1 MTLCRT
7 MLITIKQKFDSQNPG
22 TGGDS
27 TALPKPW
34 SPKELDGRIIPG
46 KMPRVLC
53 RLDHYSVF
61 DRFGFF
67 CGDSWTRLKKALNG
81 HQETGVGTE
90 VPFISPALSQ
100 AVSQHPQRLTDG
112 TKQAEGA
119 YRWGWEAVGLGR
131 GRVRPSPAVAL
142 SSYVSSLHSLGTSTP
157 SMLEA
162 LQMPSKPQK
171 VFTAKRFWRF

>member
-61 DRFGFF
+61 NGFGFF

-81 HQETGVGTE
+81 HQETGIGLKSL
-90 VPFISPALSQ
+90 PSPQLSAKLWANILRDWQMAQNKLKEHTGGDGKQWAWGGAEWDLPQQWLWALMSALS
-100 AVSQHPQRLTDG
+100 
-112 TKQAEGA
+112 
-119 YRWGWEAVGLGR
+119 
-131 GRVRPSPAVAL
+131 
-142 SSYVSSLHSLGTSTP
+142 TP
-157 SMLEA
+157 
-162 LQMPSKPQK
+162 
-171 VFTAKRFWRF
+171 